1 MLRRAYQGQDA
12 PGSRGRVGPA
22 QGSEPRLGCVGQGM
36 RLGPGAGAGAGG
48 RGRLQQA
55 PKCECAGVQRAG
67 LGAARA
73 AVGAAAGVRGCSGGA
88 GLLPQAGGWPSADVR
103 WTAAR
108 GAGAATRLGAVS
120 PEAPCRDLGTSGT
133 WPSQAL
139 PLTRAPKTSRPSSV
153 VGGSF
158 ALHPH
163 VAIFSLR
170 SAVTARISKDAGGG
184 AQGAAT
190 GLEEWRG
197 GAHRAAASVPRP
209 ARGSVYR

>member
-1 MLRRAYQGQDA
+1 MLRRRVSRAGCPRIQGEGRAGTRLGAQAGVRGPRDA
-12 PGSRGRVGPA
+12 AGSGRGR
-22 QGSEPRLGCVGQGM
+22 GS
-36 RLGPGAGAGAGG
+36 GG

-108 GAGAATRLGAVS
+108 GAGAATRLDAVS